1 MSEKIIW
8 LTGSRGFIGKPLVSK
23 LKNTYA
29 KVICITNQKLDEKP
43 SPEKNDLVYLDYSK
57 SMDIK
62 AQIEKLG
69 APENFIHLGW
79 GEMTDPGSKVHL
91 EENVNE
97 GKALIKSAF
106 EYGVGKFI
114 FIGSMNEYGG
124 RVGALSEN
132 MEPQGR
138 VTNYARGKTIV
149 AKYGFEIAEKYNK
162 TFIHL
167 RPFYVYGPGQRSGSL
182 INEVYGSFKK
192 EKTPS
197 MGPCDQFRDYVHV
210 QDVVKGILLSS
221 KLTGSTTL
229 NLGSGRYVQV
239 NEFVSMFWDYL
250 GGDRNKLK
258 FGSRSI
264 RLGEPDQPKSF
275 ADLTHLKQITGW
287 VPELS
292 LQDGVRLTIEKLD
305 EMHLPD

>member
-1 MSEKIIW
+1 
-8 LTGSRGFIGKPLVSK
+8 
-23 LKNTYA
+23 
-29 KVICITNQKLDEKP
+29 
-43 SPEKNDLVYLDYSK
+43 
-57 SMDIK
+57 
-62 AQIEKLG
+62 
-69 APENFIHLGW
+69 
-79 GEMTDPGSKVHL
+79 
-91 EENVNE
+91 
-97 GKALIKSAF
+97 
-106 EYGVGKFI
+106 
-114 FIGSMNEYGG
+114 
-124 RVGALSEN
+124 
-132 MEPQGR
+132 
-138 VTNYARGKTIV
+138 
-149 AKYGFEIAEKYNK
+149 
-162 TFIHL
+162 
-167 RPFYVYGPGQRSGSL
+167 
-182 INEVYGSFKK
+182 
-192 EKTPS
+192 